1 MELDHYIESGI
12 IESYAL
18 GLATASEIEE
28 LQHMRK
34 LYPELNT
41 EIRMVERRMEM
52 VALTEGVQ
60 PPSKLKDRI
69 FQRINWD
76 EEKDTKEKDKS
87 NYTFIN
93 IQFRNQDYITVHKW
107 WKLFFIM
114 VFIVSK
120 VCLFAA
126 IYYYLKYQQSQEKSA
141 QSSSQTE
148 YRIPTK

>member
-1 MELDHYIESGI
+1 LELGHYIESGI

-18 GLATASEIEE
+18 GLATASEIDE

-41 EIRMVERRMEM
+41 EIRMVERRMEAIA
-52 VALTEGVQ
+52 VTEGIQ

-69 FQRINWD
+69 FQCINWD
-76 EEKDTKEKDKS
+76 EKKDAKEKDKS

-93 IQFRNQDYITVHKW
+93 IQSRNQDYITVHKW

-126 IYYYLKYQQSQEKSA
+126 IYFYLKYQQSQEKLA
-141 QSSSQTE
+141 QSSSRIE
-148 YRIPTK
+148 YRIPAK